1 MKERLTGAIIL
12 VVLIV
17 LLVPE
22 LLSGPKGRTAPV
34 PAGVAP
40 TSSEEPPLR
49 SYTINLGDDSHARS
63 GSAESG
69 GPGMPQPSGPEQPT
83 VQPAAPTVDGAT
95 GESEA
100 ADVASQPG
108 ASQPSGAPLAASS
121 QPPKSQAADTPQRSG
136 TPQAASSTAG
146 NSSAPKSQSSGA
158 QQAAG
163 APQSAG
169 ASQSSNARPQS
180 STQTARPGEAAVP
193 PQRTVKSSGPAQKP
207 TPPSS
212 AAPPRSEPPKPVRAA
227 ALEKPAKAHPAAT
240 ASNAASA
247 SESPPGSPA
256 QSWAVQLG
264 VFASRENAERL
275 ALEVRAKG
283 FKVSVSPVT
292 GGSRKLFKVRVGPTP
307 DRAAAQELQGRLKA
321 SGRPGGT
328 VVPYS

>member
-22 LLSGPKGRTAPV
+22 LLSGPKGPSAPV
-34 PAGVAP
+34 PAGAAP

-63 GSAESG
+63 ASADSG

-83 VQPAAPTVDGAT
+83 VQPGAVTSDAAQGQSD
-95 GESEA
+95 A

-108 ASQPSGAPLAASS
+108 ASQRSGAPQAASS
-121 QPPKSQAADTPQRSG
+121 NAANSSEPRSQAAGAPQRS
-136 TPQAASSTAG
+136 QAASSTA
-146 NSSAPKSQSSGA
+146 SQV
-158 QQAAG
+158 
-163 APQSAG
+163 G
-169 ASQSSNARPQS
+169 ASQASNARPQS
-180 STQTARPGEAAVP
+180 STPTARPGEAATP
-193 PQRTVKSSGPAQKP
+193 PQRTVTPAQKP
-207 TPPSS
+207 TAPPT
-212 AAPPRSEPPKPVRAA
+212 AAAPRSEPPKPAHAA
-227 ALEKPAKAHPAAT
+227 ALEKPAKPHPAAT
-240 ASNAASA
+240 ASNVAST

-256 QSWAVQLG
+256 RSWAVQLG

-275 ALEVRAKG
+275 AVEVRVKG

-292 GGSRKLFKVRVGPTP
+292 GGSRKLYKVRVGPTP
-307 DRAAAQELQGRLKA
+307 DRAAAQDLQGRLKA
-321 SGRPGGT
+321 VGRPGGT